1 MRQISLLSL
10 LLSCASV
17 GFGQTSLA
25 TITGTIT
32 DSTGASIASAS
43 VEVHNLENG
52 SVFKAASTDTGNYTV
67 SQLPLGDYDL
77 TVAVPGFK
85 KYTHTKF
92 HLDAGQTMRE
102 DVALQLGEATE
113 SVTVQAEASLLQTE
127 SAEVAGNFTL
137 KQLDDLP
144 LLTVGATND
153 GVRDYF
159 AASRLLPG
167 VQYCDSA
174 TCPSGGSGNAITVT
188 VINGTPNNS
197 LGTRLD
203 GATMNPTSS
212 RLGGATMETQSSSEA
227 VQEVNILTSSF
238 APEFGAGL
246 GAVVN
251 VVTKSG
257 TNGLHGSAYDY
268 LVNTALNA
276 TPAYLGV
283 KNAIHQNDYGF
294 TVGGPVWIPKVYNGK
309 DRTFFFFSFEEFL
322 QNLLNTTTLSTVP
335 IPAYRNGDFS
345 SLITTENRLVST
357 ASGPYTD
364 PLGRTI
370 PSGTIFDPASTFT
383 ASNGA
388 LVRNPFHGNFIH
400 TSRFDTVAAKIL
412 FLVPQPLGPSAN
424 QAGSNY
430 LAPYNGSRR
439 SYIPS
444 IKVDQNLGS
453 KLHAAF
459 YFQRTSTSTPRTGT
473 GADSL
478 PDNITVSGTSGNAA
492 RTFRLN
498 LDHTVTPTLLMH
510 YTLGWND
517 SDFLLGP
524 EDFLNAQQTVGVPGA
539 ISAGRGLPL
548 IATGV
553 LPSLAEGGMG
563 NLGPQYDQHFWE
575 RRPSFVTST
584 TYVRGSHTYKAGFE
598 IRQMRYPNF
607 NFTYTAGE
615 YAFAT
620 YSGGLTGAGTSG
632 VLATVGN
639 VSNYT
644 TQTSLAGTTVSSGF
658 AGFGFASFLLGGAQ
672 NIAIN
677 APINL
682 RTQNYQSAIFLQDSW
697 KVSRKLTLD
706 YGLRWDY
713 GTYQR
718 EQFGR
723 YGDFSATT
731 PNPSASGR
739 PGALIYE
746 ANCNCS
752 FAKNYPYA
760 IGPRLGAA
768 YQLNDKTVIRGGVG
782 IVYGSLDG
790 SAATGYSS
798 NSAIATTPAFGQIA
812 GLLQNGI
819 PSTVQAAWPT
829 LNNPAAGQA
838 PGAVVSAPALLDQNA
853 GHPARL
859 TQWNI
864 TVQRTIGKGMAVE
877 AGYVGNVGVWETA
890 PGAFAPAPFGTTGLP
905 PGYGPLAP
913 ANVFSLSQLAAL
925 GISGSN
931 LSNVA
936 LSTSFNTPISAL
948 TTAQKEALAS
958 VGLTQ
963 FLPYSNFPQ
972 NQTVRQALLPFPQ
985 YSGAMA
991 PLGAPDAKSWYDA
1004 LQLTFTKRFSH
1015 GLTANANYTYSKNLA
1030 LIGTPDPFN
1039 RNLGKTLSP
1048 YDLPHQFRLSAQYE
1062 VPRFTSGILSNKVL
1076 NSILSGWGPGWYLSY
1091 QSAAL
1096 VGLPTSSGA
1105 APISNFLGYGP
1116 GPAQLIPGM
1125 SPWSVNW
1132 TDLSGQHHTT
1142 PLDIN
1147 CHCFDPTTTQVLN
1160 PAAFTNVPDGQFAAN
1175 ESSLRSFRGFRYPA
1189 ENANFSRNFRIK
1201 ERYVLQIRAEFTNIF
1216 NRVQFPIP
1224 FGQTGAINLGN
1235 FATAPT
1241 TFTSGPNKGLYSG
1254 GFGTIVPETTGA
1266 VNPRAGTLVARFTF

>member
-1 MRQISLLSL
+1 VKRIALLGVFLLS
-10 LLSCASV
+10 ASAA
-17 GFGQTSLA
+17 FGQTGLA

-32 DSTGASIASAS
+32 DQSGAAVANAPVVVRSSDTGTTFQGASSS
-43 VEVHNLENG
+43 
-52 SVFKAASTDTGNYTV
+52 TGNYTV
-67 SQLPLGDYDL
+67 TQLPVGDYEL
-77 TVAVPGFK
+77 SVTVSGFK
-85 KYTHTKF
+85 KYTHTSF
-92 HLDAGQTMRE
+92 HLAAGQTMGE
-102 DVALQLGEATE
+102 DIALQVGQSTE
-113 SVTVQAEASLLQTE
+113 SVTVSAETSLLQTE
-127 SAEVAGNFTL
+127 SAEVSGNFTL

-144 LLTVGATND
+144 LLTVAATND

-174 TCPSGGSGNAITVT
+174 TCPGGGSGNAITVT

-197 LGTRLD
+197 LTTRLD

-212 RLGGATMETQSSSEA
+212 RLGGATMETQSSTEA

-257 TNGLHGSAYDY
+257 TNDLHGTVYDY

-276 TPAYLGV
+276 TPSYLGV

-294 TVGGPVWIPKVYNGK
+294 TVGGPVWIPKVYNGRN
-309 DRTFFFFSFEEFL
+309 RTFFFFSFEEFL

-370 PSGTIFDPASTFT
+370 QSGTIFDPASTFT
-383 ASNGA
+383 APNGA
-388 LVRNPFHGNFIH
+388 LVRNPFQGNIIPV
-400 TSRFDTVAAKIL
+400 SRFDPVAVKIL
-412 FLVPQPLGPSAN
+412 AMVPQPLGPTAN

-439 SYIPS
+439 SYVPS
-444 IKVDQNLGS
+444 IKVDQNLGE
-453 KLHAAF
+453 KVHAAF
-459 YFQRTSTSTPRTGT
+459 YFQKTSTSTPRTGT

-478 PDNITVSGTSGNAA
+478 PNDITVSGYSGNAA
-492 RTFRLN
+492 RTYRLN
-498 LDHTVTPTLLMH
+498 LDHTVTPTFLMH

-524 EDFLNAQQTVGVPGA
+524 EDFVNIQQTLGLSGA
-539 ISAGRGLPL
+539 ISPGRGLPL

-553 LPSLAEGGMG
+553 SSNVAEGGMG

-575 RRPSFVTST
+575 RRPSFVTSA

-620 YSGGLTGAGTSG
+620 LSGGVAGT
-632 VLATVGN
+632 LATVGN

-644 TQTSLAGTTVSSGF
+644 TQTSLNGTTVSSGF

-672 NIAIN
+672 AIAIN

-682 RTQNYQSAIFLQDSW
+682 RTENYQSAIFLQDSW
-697 KVSRKLTLD
+697 KLNRKLTLD

-739 PGALIYE
+739 SGAIIYE

-752 FAKNYPYA
+752 FANNYPFA

-768 YQLNDKTVIRGGVG
+768 YQLNDKTVIRGGAG
-782 IVYGSLDG
+782 IVYGSLDS
-790 SAATGYSS
+790 SAATGYAS
-798 NSAIATTPAFGQIA
+798 NAANATTPAFGQIA
-812 GLLQNGI
+812 GLLQDGI

-838 PGAVVSAPALLDQNA
+838 PGAVVAAPSLLDQNT
-853 GHPARL
+853 GRPARL

-864 TVQRTIGKGMAVE
+864 TVQRTFGKDMAVE
-877 AGYVGNVGVWETA
+877 AGYLGNVGVWETA
-890 PGAFAPAPFGTTGLP
+890 ATILPTGLP
-905 PGYGPLAP
+905 PGYTSLAP
-913 ANVFSLSQLAAL
+913 VNVLTLSELSAL

-931 LSNVA
+931 LSNA
-936 LSTSFNTPISAL
+936 TLSSAFNTSISAL
-948 TTAQKEALAS
+948 TTAQKTALAS

-972 NQTVRQALLPFPQ
+972 NQTVRQALLPYPQ
-985 YSGAMA
+985 YTGTLA
-991 PLGAPDAKSWYDA
+991 PLGAPDGKTWYDA
-1004 LQLTFTKRFSH
+1004 LQLKFTKRFSH

-1030 LIGTPDPFN
+1030 LIGTPDPSN

-1048 YDLPHQFRLSAQYE
+1048 YDIPHQLRISTQYE
-1062 VPRFTSGILSNKVL
+1062 VPRLTSGIFSNKVL
-1076 NSILSGWGPGWYLSY
+1076 SYIVSGWGTGWYLNY
-1091 QSAAL
+1091 QSASL
-1096 VGLPTSSGA
+1096 VGLPSSSGA
-1105 APISNFLGYGP
+1105 SPISNFLGYGP

-1132 TDLSGQHHTT
+1132 YDKNGNHHTD
-1142 PLDIN
+1142 PLNIN
-1147 CHCFDPTTTQVLN
+1147 CHCFDPTTTVVLN
-1160 PAAFTNVPDGQFAAN
+1160 PAAFQNVPDGQFAAN
-1175 ESSLRSFRGFRYPA
+1175 ESSLRSFRGFRYPS
-1189 ENANFSRNFRIK
+1189 ENANFSRTFRIK

-1216 NRVQFPIP
+1216 NRVQYAIAT
-1224 FGQTGAINLGN
+1224 GQTSAINLGN

-1241 TFTSGPNKGLYSG
+1241 TFTSGPYKGLYSG
-1254 GFGTIVPETTGA
+1254 GFGTITPETTGA
-1266 VNPRAGTLVARFTF
+1266 VNPRAGTIVARITF

>member
-1 MRQISLLSL
+1 MRVSLLAAL
-10 LLSCASV
+10 LLSASAA
-17 GFGQTSLA
+17 FGQTSLA
-25 TITGTIT
+25 TITGTIA
-32 DSTGASIASAS
+32 DPSGAAIAGAA
-43 VEVHNLENG
+43 VEVHNLETG
-52 SVFKAASTDTGNYTV
+52 AVFKAASSDTGNYTV
-67 SQLPLGDYDL
+67 QQLPIGDYGLDV
-77 TVAVPGFK
+77 TVPGFK
-85 KYTHTKF
+85 KYSHTNF
-92 HLDAGQTMRE
+92 HLAAGQTMRE
-102 DVALQLGEATE
+102 DVALQVGDATE
-113 SVTVQAEASLLQTE
+113 SVTVQAEASLLKTE
-127 SAEVAGNFTL
+127 SAEVSGNFTL

-159 AASRLLPG
+159 SASRLLPG

-197 LGTRLD
+197 LATRLD
-203 GATMNPTSS
+203 GSTMNPTSS

-257 TNGLHGSAYDY
+257 TNSLHGTGYDY

-283 KNAIHQNDYGF
+283 KNAIHQNDFGF

-309 DRTFFFFSFEEFL
+309 DKTFFFFSFEEFY
-322 QNLLNTTTLSTVP
+322 QNLLNTTTNSTVP

-357 ASGPYTD
+357 ASGPYVD

-383 ASNGA
+383 AADGSQ
-388 LVRNPFHGNFIH
+388 VRNPFPNNFIPAG
-400 TSRFDTVAAKIL
+400 RFDPVAAKIL
-412 FLVPQPLGPSAN
+412 ALVPQPLGPHAN

-430 LAPYNGSRR
+430 LAPYDGSRR

-444 IKVDQNLGS
+444 VKIDQNLGA

-492 RTFRLN
+492 RTMRLN
-498 LDHTVTPTLLMH
+498 LDHTVTPTFLMH

-517 SDFLLGP
+517 SDFILGP
-524 EDFLNAQQTVGVPGA
+524 EDFVNIQQTLGLSGA
-539 ISAGRGLPL
+539 ISPGRGLPL

-553 LPSLAEGGMG
+553 LPSLSEGGMG

-575 RRPSFVTST
+575 RRPSFVTSA

-615 YAFAT
+615 YTFGTAT
-620 YSGGLTGAGTSG
+620 A
-632 VLATVGN
+632 VGN
-639 VSNYT
+639 PSNYT
-644 TQTSLAGTTVSSGF
+644 TQTSLAGATVSSGF

-672 NIAIN
+672 AIAIN

-682 RTQNYQSAIFLQDSW
+682 QTTNYQSAIFLQDSW

-739 PGALIYE
+739 PGAIIYE

-752 FAKNYPYA
+752 FAKNYPFA

-790 SAATGYSS
+790 SAATGASS
-798 NSAIATTPAFGQIA
+798 NAANASVPAFGQIA

-829 LNNPAAGQA
+829 LNNPAAGQG
-838 PGAVVSAPALLDQNA
+838 PGVVALAPALLDQNA
-853 GHPARL
+853 GRPARL

-864 TVQRTIGKGMAVE
+864 TVQRTIGKDMAVE

-890 PGAFAPAPFGTTGLP
+890 PGAFAPSPFGTTGLP
-905 PGYGPLAP
+905 PGYAALAP
-913 ANVFSLSQLAAL
+913 ANVFSLSQLAAF

-931 LSNVA
+931 LSNA
-936 LSTSFNTPISAL
+936 TLSTAFNTPISAL
-948 TTAQKEALAS
+948 TAAQRTALAS

-972 NQTVRQALLPFPQ
+972 TQTVRQALVPFPQ
-985 YSGAMA
+985 YSGVIA

-1015 GLTANANYTYSKNLA
+1015 GLTFNANYTYSKNLA
-1030 LIGTPDPFN
+1030 LMGSPDPFN
-1039 RNLGKTLSP
+1039 RSLGKTLSP
-1048 YDLPHQFRLSAQYE
+1048 YDTPHQLRLSAQYE
-1062 VPRFTSGILSNKVL
+1062 VPRFTSGILSNKVT
-1076 NSILSGWGPGWYLSY
+1076 NAILSGWGTGWYLSY

-1132 TDLSGQHHTT
+1132 TDLNGQHHTD
-1142 PLDIN
+1142 PLNIN

-1160 PAAFTNVPDGQFAAN
+1160 PAAFTNIPDGQFGAN
-1175 ESSLRSFRGFRYPA
+1175 ESSIRSFRGFRYPA

-1216 NRVQFPIP
+1216 NRVQLPIP
-1224 FGQTGAINLGN
+1224 VGTTSAINLGN
-1235 FATAPT
+1235 FTTAPT
-1241 TFTSGPNKGLYSG
+1241 QFPSGPNKGLNSG
-1254 GFGTIVPETTGA
+1254 GFGTIVPETVGA

>member
-1 MRQISLLSL
+1 MKRIAQLAIFLLS
-10 LLSCASV
+10 ASAA
-17 GFGQTSLA
+17 FGHTGLA

-32 DSTGASIASAS
+32 DQSGAHVANAP
-43 VEVHNLENG
+43 VVVKNLENG
-52 SVFKAASTDTGNYTV
+52 EVFRVASSDAGNYTV
-67 SQLPLGDYDL
+67 TQLPIGDYEL
-77 TVAVPGFK
+77 TVTAAGFK
-85 KYTHTKF
+85 TYTHTKF
-92 HLDAGQTMRE
+92 HLSAEQAMRDDVRLEVGQS
-102 DVALQLGEATE
+102 AE
-113 SVTVQAEASLLQTE
+113 SVTVTAEASLLQTE
-127 SAEVAGNFTL
+127 SSELAGNFTL
-137 KQLDDLP
+137 TQLDNLP
-144 LLTVGATND
+144 LLTVAATND

-174 TCPSGGSGNAITVT
+174 TCPGGGSGNAITVT
-188 VINGTPNNS
+188 VINGTPNNT
-197 LGTRLD
+197 LTTRLD

-212 RLGGATMETQSSSEA
+212 RLGGATMETQSSTEA
-227 VQEVNILTSSF
+227 VQEVNILTSTF
-238 APEFGAGL
+238 APEFGAGG

-257 TNGLHGSAYDY
+257 TNELHGTGYDY

-276 TPAYLGV
+276 AQPYTGL

-294 TVGGPVWIPKVYNGK
+294 TVGGPVWIPKIYNGRN
-309 DRTFFFFSFEEFL
+309 RTFFFFSFEEFL

-335 IPAYRNGDFS
+335 IQAYRNGNFS

-364 PLGRTI
+364 PLGNTI

-383 ASNGA
+383 APDGA
-388 LVRNPFHGNFIH
+388 LVRTPFPGNIIPV
-400 TSRFDTVAAKIL
+400 SRFDPVAVKIL
-412 FLVPQPLGPSAN
+412 AMVPLPQGPTAN

-444 IKVDQNLGS
+444 IKVDQNLGA

-459 YFQRTSTSTPRTGT
+459 YFQKTSTSTPRTGT

-478 PDNITVSGTSGNAA
+478 PNDITVSGYSGNAA
-492 RTFRLN
+492 RTYRLN
-498 LDHTVTPTLLMH
+498 LDHTVTPTLLIH

-524 EDFLNAQQTVGVPGA
+524 EDFLNIQQTLGLSGA
-539 ISAGRGLPL
+539 ISPGRGLPL

-553 LPSLAEGGMG
+553 SSNVAEGGMG

-584 TYVRGSHTYKAGFE
+584 TYVHGSHTYKAGFE
-598 IRQMRYPNF
+598 IRQMKYPNF

-615 YAFAT
+615 YLFAT
-620 YSGGLTGAGTSG
+620 YSGGLTGAGPSG
-632 VLATVGN
+632 ALATVGN

-644 TQTSLAGTTVSSGF
+644 TQTSLNGTSVSSGF
-658 AGFGFASFLLGGAQ
+658 AGFGLASFLLGGAQ
-672 NIAIN
+672 GIAVN

-682 RTQNYQSAIFLQDSW
+682 QTSNYQSAIFLQDSW

-713 GTYQR
+713 GTYQK

-723 YGDFSATT
+723 YGDFSASV

-752 FAKNYPYA
+752 FAHNYPYA
-760 IGPRLGAA
+760 IGPRFGAA
-768 YQLNDKTVIRGGVG
+768 YQLDDKTVIRGGAG
-782 IVYGSLDG
+782 IVYGSLDD
-790 SAATGYSS
+790 SAATGYAS
-798 NSAIATTPAFGQIA
+798 NSANATTPAFGQIA

-829 LNNPAAGQA
+829 LSNPAAGQA
-838 PGAVVSAPALLDQNA
+838 PGAVVAAPSLLDQNA
-853 GHPARL
+853 GRPARL

-864 TVQRTIGKGMAVE
+864 TVQRTFGKDIAVE
-877 AGYVGNVGVWETA
+877 AGYVGNVGAWETA
-890 PGAFAPAPFGTTGLP
+890 PTTLPTGLP
-905 PGYGPLAP
+905 PGYGTLAP
-913 ANVFSLSQLAAL
+913 VNVLTLSELSAL

-931 LSNVA
+931 LSNPT
-936 LSTSFNTPISAL
+936 LSSAFNTNISAL
-948 TTAQKEALAS
+948 TTAQKAALAS

-972 NQTVRQALLPFPQ
+972 NQTVRQALLPYPQ
-985 YSGAMA
+985 YSGAIA
-991 PLGAPDAKSWYDA
+991 PLGAPDAKSWYDG
-1004 LQLTFTKRFSH
+1004 LQLTFTKRYSH
-1015 GLTANANYTYSKNLA
+1015 GLILNANYTYSKNLA

-1048 YDLPHQFRLSAQYE
+1048 YDIPHQLRISTQYE
-1062 VPRFTSGILSNKVL
+1062 VPRFTSGIFSNKTLSYVV
-1076 NSILSGWGPGWYLSY
+1076 SGWGTGWYLNY
-1091 QSAAL
+1091 QSASL

-1125 SPWSVNW
+1125 SPWSVDWYDNN
-1132 TDLSGQHHTT
+1132 GKHHTT

-1175 ESSLRSFRGFRYPA
+1175 ESIPNIRGFRIPQ
-1189 ENANFSRNFRIK
+1189 ENANF
-1201 ERYVLQIRAEFTNIF
+1201 
-1216 NRVQFPIP
+1216 
-1224 FGQTGAINLGN
+1224 G
-1235 FATAPT
+1235 
-1241 TFTSGPNKGLYSG
+1241 
-1254 GFGTIVPETTGA
+1254 
-1266 VNPRAGTLVARFTF
+1266 

>member
-10 LLSCASV
+10 FLSCASV

-25 TITGTIT
+25 TITGTIA
-32 DSTGASIASAS
+32 DPTGAAIANAA

-52 SVFKAASTDTGNYTV
+52 AVFKTASTDTGNYTV
-67 SQLPLGDYDL
+67 QQLPIGDYSL
-77 TVAVPGFK
+77 AVTVPGFK
-85 KYTHTKF
+85 TYSHTNF
-92 HLDAGQTMRE
+92 HLAAGQTMRE
-102 DVALQLGEATE
+102 DVALQVGEASE
-113 SVTVQAEASLLQTE
+113 SVTVEAEASLLKTE
-127 SAEVAGNFTL
+127 SAEVSGNFTL

-159 AASRLLPG
+159 SASRLLPG

-174 TCPSGGSGNAITVT
+174 TCPSGGSGNAITQT

-197 LGTRLD
+197 LATRLD
-203 GATMNPTSS
+203 GSTMNPTSS
-212 RLGGATMETQSSSEA
+212 RLGGATMETQSSSES

-257 TNGLHGSAYDY
+257 TNGLHGTAYDY

-283 KNAIHQNDYGF
+283 KNAIHQNDFGF
-294 TVGGPVWIPKVYNGK
+294 TVGGPVRIPKIYNGK
-309 DRTFFFFSFEEFL
+309 DRTFFFFSFEEFY
-322 QNLLNTTTLSTVP
+322 QNLLNTTTNSTVP
-335 IPAYRNGDFS
+335 LPAYRNGDFS

-357 ASGPYTD
+357 ASGAYTD
-364 PLGRTI
+364 PLGRNI

-388 LVRNPFHGNFIH
+388 QVRNPFQGNIIDP
-400 TSRFDTVAAKIL
+400 SRFDPVAAKIL
-412 FLVPQPLGPSAN
+412 ALVPQPLGPHAN

-492 RTFRLN
+492 RTFRVN
-498 LDHTVTPTLLMH
+498 LDHTVTPTFLMH

-524 EDFLNAQQTVGVPGA
+524 EYFMNIQQTVGLSGA
-539 ISAGRGLPL
+539 ISPGRGLPL

-575 RRPSFVTST
+575 RRPSFVTSA

-607 NFTYTAGE
+607 NFTYTAGQ
-615 YAFAT
+615 YTF
-620 YSGGLTGAGTSG
+620 GTST
-632 VLATVGN
+632 AVGN
-639 VSNYT
+639 ISNYT

-672 NIAIN
+672 AIAIN

-682 RTQNYQSAIFLQDSW
+682 RTQNYQSALFLQDSW

-739 PGALIYE
+739 LGAIIYE
-746 ANCNCS
+746 ANCKCS
-752 FAKNYPYA
+752 FAKNYPFA

-768 YQLNDKTVIRGGVG
+768 YQLNDKTVLRGGVG

-790 SAATGYSS
+790 SAATGYAS
-798 NSAIATTPAFGQIA
+798 NSANASTPAFGQIA

-838 PGAVVSAPALLDQNA
+838 PGIVVPAPALLDQNA
-853 GHPARL
+853 GRPARL

-864 TVQRTIGKGMAVE
+864 TVQRTLGKDMAVE

-890 PGAFAPAPFGTTGLP
+890 PGAFAPAFFGTTGLP

-913 ANVFSLSQLAAL
+913 VNVFSQAQLAAF
-925 GISGSN
+925 GVSGSN
-931 LSNVA
+931 LSNKD
-936 LSTSFNTPISAL
+936 LSSAFITPISAL
-948 TTAQKEALAS
+948 NTAQRTALAS

-972 NQTVRQALLPFPQ
+972 SQTVRQALLPFPQ
-985 YSGAMA
+985 YSGLMA

-1015 GLTANANYTYSKNLA
+1015 GLTFNANYTYSKNLA
-1030 LIGTPDPFN
+1030 LMGTPDPYN

-1048 YDLPHQFRLSAQYE
+1048 YDTPHQLRVSAQYE

-1076 NSILSGWGPGWYLSY
+1076 NAVLSGWGTGWYLSY

-1096 VGLPTSSGA
+1096 VGLPTSSNG

-1132 TDLSGQHHTT
+1132 TDLSGTHHTD
-1142 PLDIN
+1142 PLNIN

-1160 PAAFTNVPDGQFAAN
+1160 PAAFTNIGDGQFATN
-1175 ESSLRSFRGFRYPA
+1175 ESSIRSFRGFRYPA

-1216 NRVQFPIP
+1216 NRVQLPIP
-1224 FGQTGAINLGN
+1224 GGTTSAINLGN
-1235 FATAPT
+1235 FSTAPT
-1241 TFTSGPNKGLYSG
+1241 RFPSGPNKGLYSG
-1254 GFGTIVPETTGA
+1254 GFGTIVPETVGA

>member
-1 MRQISLLSL
+1 MRQVSLLAL
-10 LLSCASV
+10 LLLCASV
-17 GFGQTSLA
+17 GFGQTGLA

-32 DSTGASIASAS
+32 DQSGAAVANAPVVVRSLDTGTTFQGASSS
-43 VEVHNLENG
+43 
-52 SVFKAASTDTGNYTV
+52 TGNYTV
-67 SQLPLGDYDL
+67 TQLPVGDYEL
-77 TVAVPGFK
+77 SVTVAGFK
-85 KYTHTKF
+85 KYTHTNL
-92 HLDAGQTMRE
+92 HLAAGQTLGE
-102 DVALQLGEATE
+102 DIALQVGQSTE
-113 SVTVQAEASLLQTE
+113 SVTVSAEASLLQTE
-127 SAEVAGNFTL
+127 SSEVSGNFTV

-144 LLTVGATND
+144 LLTVAATND

-174 TCPSGGSGNAITVT
+174 TCPGGGSGNAITVT
-188 VINGTPNNS
+188 VINGTPNNT
-197 LGTRLD
+197 LATRLD

-212 RLGGATMETQSSSEA
+212 RLGGATMETQSSTEA

-251 VVTKSG
+251 VITKSG
-257 TNGLHGSAYDY
+257 TNDLHGTVYDY
-268 LVNTALNA
+268 LVNSALNA
-276 TPAYLGV
+276 TPSYLGV
-283 KNAIHQNDYGF
+283 KNAIHQNDYGL
-294 TVGGPVWIPKVYNGK
+294 TVGGPVWIPKLYNGRN
-309 DRTFFFFSFEEFL
+309 RTFFFFSFEEFL

-335 IPAYRNGDFS
+335 IQAYRNGDFS
-345 SLITTENRLVST
+345 SLIATENRLVST
-357 ASGPYTD
+357 ASGPYVD

-370 PSGTIFDPASTFT
+370 PSGTIFDPATTFT
-383 ASNGA
+383 APNGA
-388 LVRNPFHGNFIH
+388 LVRNPFPGNMIPP
-400 TSRFDTVAAKIL
+400 SRFDPVAVKIL
-412 FLVPQPLGPSAN
+412 ALVPLPLGPTAN

-444 IKVDQNLGS
+444 IKVDQNLGA

-459 YFQRTSTSTPRTGT
+459 YFQKTSTSTPRTGT

-478 PDNITVSGTSGNAA
+478 PDDITVSGYSGNAA
-492 RTFRLN
+492 RTYRLN
-498 LDHTVTPTLLMH
+498 LDHTVTPTFLMH

-524 EDFLNAQQTVGVPGA
+524 EDFLNDQTALGLSGA
-539 ISAGRGLPL
+539 ISPGRGLPL

-553 LPSLAEGGMG
+553 LSNVAEGGMG

-575 RRPSFVTST
+575 RRPSFVTSA

-607 NFTYTAGE
+607 NYTYTAGE
-615 YAFAT
+615 YTF
-620 YSGGLTGAGTSG
+620 GTSG
-632 VLATVGN
+632 TVGN
-639 VSNYT
+639 LSNYT
-644 TQTSLAGTTVSSGF
+644 TQTSLNGTSVSSGF

-672 NIAIN
+672 AIAIN

-682 RTQNYQSAIFLQDSW
+682 RTENYQSAIFLQDSW
-697 KVSRKLTLD
+697 KVNRKLTLD

-739 PGALIYE
+739 LGAIIYE

-752 FAKNYPYA
+752 FARNYPYA

-768 YQLNDKTVIRGGVG
+768 YQLNDKTVIRGGAG
-782 IVYGSLDG
+782 IVYGSLDD
-790 SAATGYSS
+790 SAATGYAS
-798 NSAIATTPAFGQIA
+798 NSASATTPAFGQIA

-838 PGAVVSAPALLDQNA
+838 VGAVVAAPSLLDQNT
-853 GHPARL
+853 GRPARL

-864 TVQRTIGKGMAVE
+864 TVQRTFGKDIAVE
-877 AGYVGNVGVWETA
+877 AGYLGNVGVWETA
-890 PGAFAPAPFGTTGLP
+890 PTTLPTGLP
-905 PGYGPLAP
+905 PGYTTLAP
-913 ANVFSLSQLAAL
+913 QNVFSLSQLAAL
-925 GISGSN
+925 GISGSE
-931 LSNVA
+931 LSNPT
-936 LSTSFNTPISAL
+936 LSSAFNTSISAL
-948 TTAQKEALAS
+948 TTAQKAALAS
-958 VGLTQ
+958 AGLTQ

-972 NQTVRQALLPFPQ
+972 NQTVRQALLPYPQ
-985 YSGAMA
+985 YTGTLA

-1004 LQLTFTKRFSH
+1004 LQLKFTKRFSH

-1048 YDLPHQFRLSAQYE
+1048 YDIPHQLRISAQYE
-1062 VPRFTSGILSNKVL
+1062 VPRFSSGIFSSNKVL
-1076 NSILSGWGPGWYLSY
+1076 GYIVSGWGTGWYLNY
-1091 QSAAL
+1091 QSASL
-1096 VGLPTSSGA
+1096 VGLPSSSGA
-1105 APISNFLGYGP
+1105 SPLSNFLGYGP

-1132 TDLSGQHHTT
+1132 YDKSGTHHTT
-1142 PLDIN
+1142 PLNIN
-1147 CHCFDPTTTQVLN
+1147 CGCFDPTTTVVLN
-1160 PAAFTNVPDGQFAAN
+1160 PAAFQNVPDGQFAAN
-1175 ESSLRSFRGFRYPA
+1175 ESADRSFRGFRYPS

-1216 NRVQFPIP
+1216 NRVQYAIAT
-1224 FGQTGAINLGN
+1224 GQTSAINLGN

-1241 TFTSGPNKGLYSG
+1241 TFSSGPYKGLYSG
-1254 GFGTIVPETTGA
+1254 GFGTITPETTGA
-1266 VNPRAGTLVARFTF
+1266 VNPRAGTIVARITF

>member
-1 MRQISLLSL
+1 MRRVSLLSAV
-10 LLSCASV
+10 LSCASL
-17 GFGQTSLA
+17 GFGQTGLA
-25 TITGTIT
+25 TVTGTVT
-32 DSTGASIASAS
+32 DPTGAPVANAPIVVHSLDTGSNFEGAS
-43 VEVHNLENG
+43 
-52 SVFKAASTDTGNYTV
+52 STTGNYTV
-67 SQLPLGDYDL
+67 TQLPVGDYEL
-77 TVAVPGFK
+77 SVTVSGFK

-92 HLDAGQTMRE
+92 HLAAGQTMGE
-102 DVALQLGEATE
+102 DVALQVGQTSE
-113 SVTVQAEASLLQTE
+113 SITVSAETSLLQTE
-127 SAEVAGNFTL
+127 SSELAGNFTI

-174 TCPSGGSGNAITVT
+174 TCPGGGSGNAVTVT

-197 LGTRLD
+197 LTTRLD

-212 RLGGATMETQSSSEA
+212 RLGGATMETQSSTEA

-257 TNGLHGSAYDY
+257 TNDLHGTVYDY
-268 LVNTALNA
+268 LVNTSLNA
-276 TPAYLGV
+276 AQPYLGV
-283 KNAIHQNDYGF
+283 RNAIHQNDYGL
-294 TVGGPVWIPKVYNGK
+294 TAGGPVWIPKLYNGRN
-309 DRTFFFFSFEEFL
+309 RTFFFFSFEEFL
-322 QNLLNTTTLSTVP
+322 QNLLNTTTPGTVP
-335 IPAYRNGDFS
+335 TAAYRNGNFS
-345 SLITTENRLVST
+345 NLITTENRLVST
-357 ASGPYTD
+357 ASGPYVD

-383 ASNGA
+383 APNGA
-388 LVRNPFHGNFIH
+388 LVRNPFPNNQIPV
-400 TSRFDTVAAKIL
+400 TSFDPVAVKIL
-412 FLVPQPLGPSAN
+412 ALVPQPQGASAA
-424 QAGSNY
+424 QVGSNY

-439 SYIPS
+439 SYVPS
-444 IKVDQNLGS
+444 IKVDHNLGA
-453 KLHAAF
+453 KLHFAF
-459 YFQRTSTSTPRTGT
+459 YFQKTSTSTPRTGT

-492 RTFRLN
+492 RTYRLN
-498 LDHTVTPTLLMH
+498 LDHAVTPRLLLH

-524 EDFLNAQQTVGVPGA
+524 EDFTNIQQTLGLTGA
-539 ISAGRGLPL
+539 TSPGRGLPL

-553 LPSLAEGGMG
+553 STNIAEGGMN

-575 RRPSFVTST
+575 RRPSFVTSA

-598 IRQMRYPNF
+598 IRQMKYPNF
-607 NFTYTAGE
+607 NFTYSAGE
-615 YAFAT
+615 YLFAT

-632 VLATVGN
+632 TLATVGN

-644 TQTSLAGTTVSSGF
+644 TQTSLNGSTISSGF

-672 NIAIN
+672 GIALN

-682 RTQNYQSAIFLQDSW
+682 MTENYQSAIYLQDSW
-697 KVSRKLTLD
+697 KVNRKLTLD

-723 YGDFSATT
+723 YGDFSATV
-731 PNPSASGR
+731 PNPSAAGR
-739 PGALIYE
+739 SGALIYE

-752 FAKNYPYA
+752 FAHNYPYA
-760 IGPRLGAA
+760 LGPRLGAA
-768 YQLNDKTVIRGGVG
+768 YQIDNNTVIRGGVG
-782 IVYGSLDG
+782 IVYGSLDA
-790 SAATGYSS
+790 SAATGYAS
-798 NSAIATTPAFGQIA
+798 NSATASTPAFGQIA

-819 PSTVQAAWPT
+819 PSSVQAAWPN

-838 PGAVVSAPALLDQNA
+838 PGAVVAAPSLLDPNT
-853 GHPARL
+853 GRPARL
-859 TQWNI
+859 LQWNL
-864 TVQRTIGKGMAVE
+864 TVQRTIGEDLVVE
-877 AGYVGNVGVWETA
+877 AGYVGNRGVWETA
-890 PGAFAPAPFGTTGLP
+890 TTLPAAGLSS
-905 PGYGPLAP
+905 LAP
-913 ANVFSLSQLAAL
+913 ANAMSQSTLSAL
-925 GISGSN
+925 GIHP
-931 LSNVA
+931 LDYSNVT
-936 LSTSFNTPISAL
+936 LSTAFNTTISAL
-948 TTAQKEALAS
+948 SAAQKAALAA

-963 FLPYSNFPQ
+963 FTPYSNFPQ

-985 YSGAMA
+985 YSGAMN
-991 PLGAPDAKSWYDA
+991 PLGSPLGKNWYDG
-1004 LQLTFTKRFSH
+1004 LQTKFTKRFSH
-1015 GLTANANYTYSKNLA
+1015 GLTANANYTYSKSLA
-1030 LIGTPDPFN
+1030 LTSTPDPFN
-1039 RNLGKTLSP
+1039 RNLGKNLSP
-1048 YDLPHQFRLSAQYE
+1048 YDVPHQFRVSAQYE
-1062 VPRFTSGILSNKVL
+1062 VPRFHSGIFSNKVL
-1076 NSILSGWGPGWYLSY
+1076 SYIVSGWGTGWYLNY
-1091 QSAAL
+1091 QSAPL
-1096 VGLPTSSGA
+1096 VGLPTSTGA

-1132 TDLSGQHHTT
+1132 TDNNGVHHTD
-1142 PLDIN
+1142 PLNIN
-1147 CHCFDPTTTQVLN
+1147 CHCFDVTKTVVLN

-1175 ESSLRSFRGFRYPA
+1175 EASIRSFRGFRYPA
-1189 ENANFSRNFRIK
+1189 ENANFSRTFRVK
-1201 ERYVLQIRAEFTNIF
+1201 ERYTLQVRAEFTNIF
-1216 NRVQFPIP
+1216 NRVQYAIP
-1224 FGQTGAINLGN
+1224 TGQTTAINLGN

-1254 GFGTIVPETTGA
+1254 GFGTITPYAGA
-1266 VNPRAGTLVARFTF
+1266 VGQRAGTLVARISF